1 VVAAFSHKKNLTS
14 AQALQFTASEPLNF
28 PTERSW
34 LTMKLLDEIT
44 RVLSQNSEPMDYEQ
58 IAVELA
64 EKRL

>member
-1 VVAAFSHKKNLTS
+1 
-14 AQALQFTASEPLNF
+14 
-28 PTERSW
+28 
-34 LTMKLLDEIT
+34 MKLLDEIT